1 MCEHD
6 SYDVPAC
13 AIWKLSFWTVLV
25 SIAFIVILLVGPFSK
40 LLTPR
45 ISFFGSGTISSQSS
59 DHSASPSVN
68 PSEVPSSNRVWVDTE
83 TGIYH
88 KSSGLVDESGHAKVM
103 SESDPVRAGYRS
115 ATTEY
120 HRRF

>member
-1 MCEHD
+1 MCEHN

-13 AIWKLSFWTVLV
+13 AIWKLSFWAVLV
-25 SIAFIVILLVGPFSK
+25 SIAFALMLLIGPFSG
-40 LLTPR
+40 LLIPPR
-45 ISFFGSGTISSQSS
+45 LSRFSSHSGSAPTENSANPTATSGRALSSTK
-59 DHSASPSVN
+59 
-68 PSEVPSSNRVWVDTE
+68 VWVDTE

-88 KSSGLVDESGHAKVM
+88 KSSGWVDESGRAKLM
-103 SESDPVRAGYRS
+103 TESDAVRAGYRS